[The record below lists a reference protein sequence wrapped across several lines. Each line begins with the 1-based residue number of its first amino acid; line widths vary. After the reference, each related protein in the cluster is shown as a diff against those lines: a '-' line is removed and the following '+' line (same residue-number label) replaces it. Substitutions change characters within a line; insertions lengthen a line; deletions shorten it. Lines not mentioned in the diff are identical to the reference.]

1 MDSCF
6 LQKHTRPKRQLMKY
20 KSLKRNTL
28 QMFSKH
34 FLYQVE
40 PSSILSPL
48 DQSKTPP
55 SCTVKDCGCQYGSYC
70 GRCTPRF
77 R

>member
-1 MDSCF
+1 MDACF
-6 LQKHTRPKRQLMKY
+6 LQKHKRPKRQFIKY

-28 QMFSKH
+28 QMLSKP
-34 FLYQVE
+34 FLHQLE
-40 PSSILSPL
+40 SSSVLSPL
-48 DQSKTPP
+48 DQSVTPP
-55 SCTVKDCGCQYGSYC
+55 SCIVKDCGCQYGSYC